1 MNLTMLLD
9 MVVEGMPD
17 RVLIGD
23 RADGLTASELARRA
37 RSGSD
42 LVRAADAGT
51 VVYLGGNGPAFPVA
65 LFAAASVGVP
75 FLPVNYRLSAE
86 QLDDVLGRQAKP
98 LVITDSPERV
108 RGMAAVTLEEFAG
121 PTAVAADHE
130 TEPADPDPDS
140 IAVLLMT
147 SGTTAAPKSA
157 VLRHRHLTSYIFG
170 SVEFASAE
178 ESDATIV
185 SVPPYHIAA
194 VANLLSNLYAG
205 RRIVYLDH
213 FSAADWL
220 HRVRTQAV
228 THAMVVPTML
238 ARIVSELVHSGV
250 RGPSTLRSMSY
261 GGAKI
266 AVPVLVEALR
276 LFPGTGFV
284 NAYGLTETASSI
296 AVLGPDDHR
305 TAAAS
310 DDPTVRARLG
320 SVGRALP
327 SVEIEVHDPDGLP
340 CPPGVVGDIV
350 VRGPQVAGE
359 YLEAGSRLDSAG
371 WFPTRDRGHID
382 EDGFIFVEGRSDDTI
397 IRGGE
402 NIAPSEIES
411 VLTEHEWVADVAVAG
426 IPDDEWGQ
434 RIGAFVV
441 VKPGVRPDAGVL
453 REFVRGR
460 LRSSKTPDDIVF
472 LPELPTTPTGKVLR
486 RKLVADIDKDA
497 GAPEATRTP
506 VL

>member
-1 MNLTMLLD
+1 M
-9 MVVEGMPD
+9 
-17 RVLIGD
+17 
-23 RADGLTASELARRA
+23 
-37 RSGSD
+37 
-42 LVRAADAGT
+42 
-51 VVYLGGNGPAFPVA
+51 
-65 LFAAASVGVP
+65 
-75 FLPVNYRLSAE
+75 
-86 QLDDVLGRQAKP
+86 
-98 LVITDSPERV
+98 
-108 RGMAAVTLEEFAG
+108 
-121 PTAVAADHE
+121 
-130 TEPADPDPDS
+130 
-140 IAVLLMT
+140 
-147 SGTTAAPKSA
+147 
-157 VLRHRHLTSYIFG
+157 
-170 SVEFASAE
+170 
-178 ESDATIV
+178 
-185 SVPPYHIAA
+185 PPYHIAA

-238 ARIVSELVHSGV
+238 ARIVSELVHSGE

-266 AVPVLVEALR
+266 AVPVLMEALR